1 MFNFDFSVE
10 GTSVLVKYCVESY
23 LLTPSPTNL
32 QGFSPPPPLAYKA
45 LQESLTDSFKRQNY
59 D

>member
-45 LQESLTDSFKRQNY
+45 LQESLTDSL
-59 D
+59 